1 MGNRRGGLFFG
12 VIVGTLL
19 GILFAPR
26 KGKELRKQLKDE
38 VKKGGVGAETLKKNF
53 MEMGHDMAETA
64 EEVYHM
70 PEVQDQVEKGKKH
83 VGKFMREAETHINKA
98 ERQIKDMGEKYLD
111 LDEEKMEKV
120 TSKIHKASAKV
131 KGKLQSLRQKFM
143 GDVGFRKKRISGNGG
158 ESEKRRASPKS
169 RGASASKKSRT
180 RKVKIRKQRG

>member
-53 MEMGHDMAETA
+53 VEMGHDMAETA
-64 EEVYHM
+64 EEVYNM
-70 PEVQDQVEKGKKH
+70 PEVQEQVVKGKKH
-83 VGKFMREAETHINKA
+83 VGKFMQEAETHINKA

-120 TSKIHKASAKV
+120 TSKIHRASAKV
-131 KGKLQSLRQKFM
+131 KGKIQSLRQKFM
-143 GDVGFRKKRISGNGG
+143 GDVGFRKKPISGG
-158 ESEKRRASPKS
+158 SPDSGK
-169 RGASASKKSRT
+169 RGASTKDRSAGLSKKSRT
-180 RKVKIRKQRG
+180 KKVKIKKHRG